1 MNEWVKNL
9 TGVLL
14 VSSVAVQLLPDQKY
28 EQYLKLFLGFFLLI
42 LILQPVLK
50 IGSAD
55 SYLEEKINAF
65 VQEQERME
73 EQIVS
78 QGEAFA
84 AETEERQEMPAEIEP
99 VEDITV
105 EVELND

>member
-65 VQEQERME
+65 VQEQEQME

-84 AETEERQEMPAEIEP
+84 AETEEMQEMPAEIEP